1 VKLVGKAVGH
11 PLECTIIQRLNRFVV
26 EIKMDD
32 SLHHACINNTGRL
45 KDCLFY
51 GNRGFCTMNVRPLK
65 TSYRLFAIRE
75 GDLAAIIDTRLQMK
89 AFEEAFA
96 KGLMPRFHGCTI
108 LKRNVRLGNS
118 IIDYLLGCSER
129 RVYLEVKSAVLR
141 EGRYAMYP
149 DCPSARGRRHVR
161 ELIHRQMAGEAA
173 AVLFIAALPDVEAS
187 RPSWAADPDLCDLL
201 IEARD
206 TGVAITAVALLYNPG
221 DCSVYLYHSDLPIE
235 L

>member
-1 VKLVGKAVGH
+1 MKLVGKAVGH

-45 KDCLFY
+45 KDYLFY

-149 DCPSARGRRHVR
+149 DCPSARGQRHIR
-161 ELIHRQMAGEAA
+161 ELMNHQTAGGAA
-173 AVLFIAALPDVEAS
+173 AILFIAALPEVAAFKPNRAGDPQLCELLTEAQ
-187 RPSWAADPDLCDLL
+187 
-201 IEARD
+201 D
-206 TGVAITAVALLYNPG
+206 TGVDIKAVALVYNPW
-221 DCSVYLYHSDLPIE
+221 DSLVYLYHSDLPVE